1 MQSAFQVG
9 VLEHI
14 EIGAHGDQRDR
25 VLLVTRPRPRG
36 YIGTGHQTIGSD
48 ILALYHALLLPDE
61 VLGVETSSRIR
72 GLDSDGW
79 YPIVDLLEPLELL
92 GEKLGAAG
100 LRKVGRKLFELSHQE
115 RVRGVISS
123 AAAIVHGLD
132 GMYHAANRGQ
142 DIGGWKVLSFEPGE
156 ARLEKTTPHH
166 CALEE
171 GIVSAAMKMVGVL
184 VNIEQPQCMRSGSDH
199 CQFVITSVVTD
210 ARWMGASDGE

>member
-1 MQSAFQVG
+1 M
-9 VLEHI
+9 
-14 EIGAHGDQRDR
+14 
-25 VLLVTRPRPRG
+25 TRPRPRG
-36 YIGTGHQTIGSD
+36 YIGTRHETIGSD

-61 VLGVETSSRIR
+61 VLGAATSSRIR
-72 GLDSDGW
+72 NLDPDGW
-79 YPIVDLLEPLELL
+79 YPVEGMLEPLELL

-100 LRKVGRKLFELSHQE
+100 LRKIGRKLFELSHQE
-115 RVRGVISS
+115 RVRGVITS
-123 AAAIVHGLD
+123 ASAIVHGLD

-171 GIVSAAMKMVGVL
+171 GIVGAAMKMVGVL

-210 ARWMGASDGE
+210 ARWTGA